1 MRVNITRFAPAPT
14 GFLHLGHVVNALYVW
29 GAARQ
34 YDARVLL
41 RIEDHDRQRRRQEF
55 EEAIFEDL
63 DWLGFHADEPA
74 VRQSAREDIYRQAL
88 DTLNRHGLVYA
99 CACTRAEIAKVAGS
113 FVRAADDELR
123 YPGTCRDRGLADA
136 PGLGLR
142 VRLAE
147 TIEHFVDLRHGSQEQ
162 QPSAQCGDLLIRD
175 RDGNWTYQ
183 FCAAVDDYRQGVT
196 LVVRGLALV
205 PRGTPGSAVGPRLSG
220 AVALAAAD
228 HAECS
233 RLRTLKLPEVTV
245 MDAVAVPA
253 ATSGAIRAAHCRVN
267 GVIEKEIRFSLLLP
281 DEWNHKFIMGGGGRF
296 VAGIDNQARASV
308 NAGYATVG
316 TDTGHQGA
324 VTGASWALNDLE
336 RQLNFGHIAVHRV
349 AEVSK

>member
-196 LVVRGLALV
+196 LVVRGDDLLASTGRQVQLARLLGRRE
-205 PRGTPGSAVGPRLSG
+205 PPLFLHHALIMKSAAQKLSKSDG
-220 AVALAAAD
+220 DTGIRSLREKGWSAAQ
-228 HAECS
+228 
-233 RLRTLKLPEVTV
+233 
-245 MDAVAVPA
+245 
-253 ATSGAIRAAHCRVN
+253 
-267 GVIEKEIRFSLLLP
+267 VIEK
-281 DEWNHKFIMGGGGRF
+281 
-296 VAGIDNQARASV
+296 ARAL
-308 NAGYATVG
+308 AG
-316 TDTGHQGA
+316 
-324 VTGASWALNDLE
+324 DLPLSC
-336 RQLNFGHIAVHRV
+336 RP
-349 AEVSK
+349 